1 VNTYDWYECDKVKE
15 FNKKRSVRMQNLVK
29 KISAAKAKGNEQEIK
44 KAYLNLIKHQKQEE
58 TYRKKSEEVGHCWI

>member
-1 VNTYDWYECDKVKE
+1 M
-15 FNKKRSVRMQNLVK
+15 RNLVK